1 MSLHNHYYIS
11 SNENR
16 WRKPCS
22 LLATKMLLQ
31 LRTQRVLVGLSRG
44 TQSLQTN
51 HFVSRI
57 FTSGPNVQKYST
69 TCDAA
74 KIASCQEAHDLINKG
89 GESGY
94 KYLDVRTPEEYS
106 AGHVNGSVNIPVWL
120 RDQATGQMAA
130 NPGFVDT
137 VETQFPN
144 KDTKL
149 CLGCLSGKRSEQA
162 AAMLTD
168 AGYSDLVNM
177 SEGYQ
182 GWCAAGLP
190 TTS

>member
-1 MSLHNHYYIS
+1 
-11 SNENR
+11 
-16 WRKPCS
+16 
-22 LLATKMLLQ
+22 MLLQ
-31 LRTQRVLVGLSRG
+31 LRTQRILLGLSRG
-44 TQSLQTN
+44 TQSLRTTQSN
-51 HFVSRI
+51 FVTRI
-57 FTSGPNVQKYST
+57 LTSGSGIHKYST
-69 TCDAA
+69 VCDAA
-74 KIASCQEAHDLINKG
+74 KIATCREAHDLINKS
-89 GESGY
+89 GETGY
-94 KYLDVRTPEEYS
+94 QYLDVRTSEEYS
-106 AGHVNGSVNIPVWL
+106 AGHVDGSVNIPVWL

-137 VETQFPN
+137 VESQFPN

-162 AAMLTD
+162 AAMLAE